1 MPRRSIA
8 TGTRVRIAEGRNSGV
23 VGIVMP
29 ASVLPKRVER
39 PTKSEVVVAQE
50 GTGRLFTA
58 FKGVLGPMPP
68 LNKGR
73 HGDWHPGPPRHRTPP
88 SPFPRAFT
96 EPRRDAHGLV
106 TFTFNF
112 YGGASAEQ
120 LAQRLRWKGIEA
132 TGNRDLHVRGAI
144 RAQDWMVAASRINR
158 TVNFQAIQTAFNLRP
173 TAPRV

>member
-1 MPRRSIA
+1 MPRRSI
-8 TGTRVRIAEGRNSGV
+8 TIGTRVRIAEGRNSGV

-39 PTKSEVVVAQE
+39 PTKNEAVVAQE
-50 GTGRLFTA
+50 GTGRLLTT
-58 FKGVLGPMPP
+58 FKSVLEPMPP
-68 LNKGR
+68 LNGAR
-73 HGDWHPGPPRHRTPP
+73 HGDWHPGPPRHRGPP

-96 EPRRDAHGLV
+96 EPRRDAQGFV

-120 LAQRLRWKGIEA
+120 LAQLLRRRGIEA
-132 TGNRDLHVRGAI
+132 TDDRDRHVRGAI
-144 RAQDWMVAASRINR
+144 RAQDWMTAASRINR
-158 TVNFQAIQTAFNLRP
+158 TVNFQAIQTEFNLRP